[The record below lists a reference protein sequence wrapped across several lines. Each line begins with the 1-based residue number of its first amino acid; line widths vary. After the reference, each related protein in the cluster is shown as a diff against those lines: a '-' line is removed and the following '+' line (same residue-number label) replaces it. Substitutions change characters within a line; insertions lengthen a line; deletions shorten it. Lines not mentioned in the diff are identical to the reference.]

1 MLLFDESR
9 NLLLVR
15 FVIAQ
20 ADEPAF
26 VFWAAPG
33 GEVEEGETPIL
44 AAGREIVEELGLELE
59 MKGPVRVD
67 QNSFSLRGEMVDNTD
82 YYFVAECPAE
92 APTLRGVTADEIAIM
107 KEIRWWTVAE
117 LQATTE
123 RVFPDGLADWVRELS
138 VV

>member
-1 MLLFDESR
+1 VLLFDESR